1 MSSNGPPGNCCKVP
15 NKHLIGHMLGE
26 QNGGF
31 TTGKTILE
39 ISKSKHNEKHGYKI
53 INKHRFGDTKSNL

>member
-1 MSSNGPPGNCCKVP
+1 
-15 NKHLIGHMLGE
+15 MLGE

-31 TTGKTILE
+31 TTGKIILE